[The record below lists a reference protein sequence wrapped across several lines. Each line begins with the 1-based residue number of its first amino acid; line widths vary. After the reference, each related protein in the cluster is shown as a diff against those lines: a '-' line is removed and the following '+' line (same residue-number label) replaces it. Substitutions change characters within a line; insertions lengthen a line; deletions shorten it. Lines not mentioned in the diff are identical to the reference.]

1 MNCRWGSYQPWSE
14 CTKTCGGGTRESIRE
29 VEQKEEHGGLPCVGS
44 AKRIVAC
51 NKETCPGDTFVS
63 ADLKYIHML
72 NIKIH
77 LGIINCS
84 TFSSITF
91 LFIVDCEWG
100 EFGEWGGCSQTCGE
114 GIQTR
119 TRSVKRFAKFGGIL
133 CTGYSTESKPCNLQK
148 CPGKV
153 CYGNGYM

>member
-72 NIKIH
+72 DKHKN
-77 LGIINCS
+77 
-84 TFSSITF
+84 TFGHYK
-91 LFIVDCEWG
+91 LFN
-100 EFGEWGGCSQTCGE
+100 FFKYNFSFH
-114 GIQTR
+114 
-119 TRSVKRFAKFGGIL
+119 S
-133 CTGYSTESKPCNLQK
+133 
-148 CPGKV
+148 
-153 CYGNGYM
+153 